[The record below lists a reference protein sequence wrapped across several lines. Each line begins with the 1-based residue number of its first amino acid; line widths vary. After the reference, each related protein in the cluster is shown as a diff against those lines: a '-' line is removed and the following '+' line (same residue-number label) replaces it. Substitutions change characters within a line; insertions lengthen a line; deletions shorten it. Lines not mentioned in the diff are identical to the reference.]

1 MLDWYAQTSQGFKF
15 SFFRFKGIQCST
27 LHQLHLLGLLVSRL
41 RTYPPQFGWHT
52 VKHMPKLKT
61 KGRGC
66 PKIKDADELIDG
78 PRTFSEMPWGSQ
90 VDWADARLTSV
101 IVYLRG
107 GDRLK
112 LPDKWKAVLPTHI
125 HWNPAISEPT
135 EHTWMRRSC
144 IDQSFSIHRS
154 VILALLRTRGIHTIQ
169 NRSQAFTTVQ
179 TRSGA

>member
-1 MLDWYAQTSQGFKF
+1 M
-15 SFFRFKGIQCST
+15 
-27 LHQLHLLGLLVSRL
+27 
-41 RTYPPQFGWHT
+41 
-52 VKHMPKLKT
+52 KHMPKLKT

-78 PRTFSEMPWGSQ
+78 PRAFSEMPWGSQ

-125 HWNPAISEPT
+125 H
-135 EHTWMRRSC
+135 
-144 IDQSFSIHRS
+144 
-154 VILALLRTRGIHTIQ
+154 
-169 NRSQAFTTVQ
+169 
-179 TRSGA
+179 